1 MEHLEFELA
10 GGKQDPKAGISYVI
24 AGVVASGNL
33 EVMAEPQDLDGRCR
47 LVVNTRCGGFCETWK
62 AVFEDF
68 INRSQARNVLFSIN
82 DFSATP
88 PLVSLRLDQAWEQL
102 NR

>member
-1 MEHLEFELA
+1 MEYLEFELK
-10 GGKQDPKAGISYVI
+10 GGTKDPKPGASFAI

-33 EVMAEPQDLDGRCR
+33 EVMVEPKDLGGNCR
-47 LVVNTRCGGFCETWK
+47 LVVHTKCAGFRETWQ
-62 AVFEDF
+62 AVFQDF

-82 DFSATP
+82 DSAATP
-88 PLVSLRLDQAWEQL
+88 PLVSLRLDQAWEKL